1 MIEDV
6 VNNYEEYVLGRETG
20 EALID
25 KLSVQTNQDVD
36 HLSQEVLAGLVQS
49 VFNCIYQRFGED
61 EAEEFIKVHQETVS
75 LNYVQQTSQ

>member
-49 VFNCIYQRFGED
+49 VFNCIYQRFGKD

-75 LNYVQQTSQ
+75 LNYVQQAGQ

>member
-6 VNNYEEYVLGRETG
+6 VKNYEEYVLGRETG

-36 HLSQEVLAGLVQS
+36 HLSQEVLAGLIQS
-49 VFNCIYQRFGED
+49 IFNCIYKRFGED
-61 EAEEFIKVHQETVS
+61 EAGEFIKVHQETVS
-75 LNYVQQTSQ
+75 INYGQLTGQ